1 MDQRAC
7 LWANHLLGNAPDAAL
22 LEVTLGGLRLRF
34 EHGGLLSLTGAECG
48 AELDG
53 RPLAPWRSFR
63 VEPGE
68 RLEFGYSTSGMRSY
82 VGFAGGL
89 HSPRIFHSASVVIRE
104 GLPGPLGRPLKKG
117 DSIEWEDTG
126 TTRMVRRVPPR
137 DAAPGPVEGVLDL
150 PLYPGYEWDRFSVE
164 DRRAAFENEW
174 VVHPASDR
182 VATRLAGATLKS
194 GPTVLDSVP
203 LVDGTVQITGEG
215 VPLVFM
221 RDRPTIGGYPKVGSI
236 DPVAL
241 DALAQARPGTAVRF
255 VEGDRAD
262 GLAALRRRADFFG
275 WPRHES
281 CT

>member
-1 MDQRAC
+1 
-7 LWANHLLGNAPDAAL
+7 
-22 LEVTLGGLRLRF
+22 
-34 EHGGLLSLTGAECG
+34 
-48 AELDG
+48 
-53 RPLAPWRSFR
+53 
-63 VEPGE
+63 
-68 RLEFGYSTSGMRSY
+68 MRSY

-137 DAAPGPVEGVLDL
+137 YAAPGPVEGVLDL

-262 GLAALRRRADFFG
+262 GLAGLRRRADFFG